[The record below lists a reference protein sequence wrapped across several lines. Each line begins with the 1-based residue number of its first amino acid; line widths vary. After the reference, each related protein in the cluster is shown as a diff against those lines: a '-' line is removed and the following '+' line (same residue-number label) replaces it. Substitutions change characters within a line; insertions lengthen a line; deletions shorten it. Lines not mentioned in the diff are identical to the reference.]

1 MINDIYKLYKNS
13 GLILVVYIIALL
25 TSTYNSNVYLV
36 FLFCIFG
43 LILLPIRKYLDNT
56 ALTILIFSIVYATFT
71 HFNGVSKSMF
81 QLLCNLLSPTIFY
94 IFGKHI
100 VKKNTKKEVVAF
112 IAISLF
118 AFSIMA
124 ISDVIKDIGY
134 NGFANIT
141 RQIETSGREAS
152 LSATLFALVFS
163 LNICG
168 LGVFISYNDKKT
180 IIPYF
185 FLALCIASLVSN
197 MHLINRTAIV
207 LFVLVTLISIM
218 YKYRKNIFFILFSIA
233 LVTIIIMLL
242 FKYGIISSD
251 VIEAYEQRALY
262 DEIND
267 RGLTSERD
275 VRWILSIKNI
285 FIYPFGWRN
294 ELIGFNP
301 YAHNLWLDVARDA
314 GFFPFT
320 ILIIASCMS
329 IKDIL
334 RISLSNFK
342 TYNAVLTLLYITFFI
357 SSFVEPVIQG
367 IPLYFYL
374 FTMLWGISR
383 QSIINKY
390 V

>member
-1 MINDIYKLYKNS
+1 MINDIYKLFKNS

-71 HFNGVSKSMF
+71 YFNGVSKSIF
-81 QLLCNLLSPTIFY
+81 QLLCHLLSPTIFY

-100 VKKNTKKEVVAF
+100 VKRNTTKGVVAF

-124 ISDVIKDIGY
+124 ISDVVKDIGY

-152 LSATLFALVFS
+152 LSATSFALIFS

-180 IIPYF
+180 FIPYF
-185 FLALCIASLVSN
+185 FFALCIASLVSN

-207 LFVLVTLISIM
+207 LFVLVTLISIT

-267 RGLTSERD
+267 RGFTSERD
-275 VRWILSIKNI
+275 VRWITSIRNI
-285 FIYPFGWRN
+285 FTYPFGWRN
-294 ELIGFNP
+294 EPIPF
-301 YAHNLWLDVARDA
+301 AHNLWLDVARDA

-334 RISLSNFK
+334 RISLSKFK

>member
-1 MINDIYKLYKNS
+1 MFSDIIKLFKNT
-13 GLILVVYIIALL
+13 GLILVVYIVALL
-25 TSTYNSNVYLV
+25 TSTYNSNVYFV

-43 LILLPIRKYLDNT
+43 LILLPIRKYFDKT
-56 ALTILIFSIVYATFT
+56 ALALLFFSAVFAAFT
-71 HFNGVSKSMF
+71 HINGISESKF
-81 QLLCNLLSPTIFY
+81 QLLCHLLSPTIFY
-94 IFGKHI
+94 ILGKYI
-100 VKKNTKKEVVAF
+100 VKRNSEKGVITF
-112 IAISLF
+112 IAVSLF

-124 ISDVIKDIGY
+124 ISDVVKDIGL
-134 NGFANIT
+134 NGFGNIT
-141 RQIETSGREAS
+141 RAISTSGRESS
-152 LSATLFALVFS
+152 LSATLFALIFS

-168 LGVFISYNDKKT
+168 LGVFISYNEKKT
-180 IIPYF
+180 ITPYF

-207 LFVLVTLISIM
+207 LFALITFLSIA
-218 YKYRKNIFFILFSIA
+218 YKYRKNIFFIVFSVT
-233 LVTIIIMLL
+233 LVVVVIILL

-251 VIEAYEQRALY
+251 IIEAYEQRALY

-275 VRWILSIKNI
+275 IRWFVSIKNI

-294 ELIGFNP
+294 EYMGFNP

-314 GFFPFT
+314 GFLPFT
-320 ILIIASCMS
+320 ILFIASCIS

-334 RISLSNFK
+334 RISLREFK
-342 TYNAVLTLLYITFFI
+342 TYNAILTLLYITFFI
-357 SSFVEPVIQG
+357 SSFLEPVIQG

-390 V
+390 I

>member
-71 HFNGVSKSMF
+71 LFNGVSKSMF

-141 RQIETSGREAS
+141 RQIETSGRETS

-180 IIPYF
+180 FIPYF
-185 FLALCIASLVSN
+185 FFALCIASLVSN

-207 LFVLVTLISIM
+207 LFVLVTLISIT

-275 VRWILSIKNI
+275 VRWIMSIRNI

-294 ELIGFNP
+294 EPIGFNP